1 MMLPTD
7 VPSTGLALSECCSL
21 RECSHHPAVC
31 PQKSGA
37 AGQVGSLLVL
47 DFSFDILNGVSG
59 LNLKGDG
66 LHKDLHF

>member
-47 DFSFDILNGVSG
+47 DFSFDILNGRGVKLCILKKGVSE
-59 LNLKGDG
+59 NL
-66 LHKDLHF
+66 